1 MYNPIVDIIIP
12 CYNVEK
18 TIKMCLKSVLNQQY
32 DNQINIYLIDD
43 GSTDNTLSILREFA
57 TNKNIYII
65 SNERN
70 LGRAI
75 TRNKGIK
82 KGNGEVILFLD
93 SDMTVNNNWVQ
104 SHISMLAND
113 NIVGVVSDYI
123 LPDDITPNKLDKYLY
138 HPKRGARKFTNNSK
152 VKFQYFLFSNTS
164 IKRNILN
171 NIEMFD
177 ESIVYYG
184 GEDTDLAIR
193 VWEKFPNGLIFTTKA
208 PSKHHS
214 NKNIK
219 EFYHSMYIYGN
230 KNLPLLLKK
239 YPQYNHE
246 LGGKYINTL
255 QGYLIFNP
263 IIRSMVQIIN
273 LVVTNYWITR
283 YLVVDSVIRGARK
296 A

>member
-18 TIKMCLKSVLNQQY
+18 IIKKCLNSILNQKY

-43 GSTDNTLSILREFA
+43 GSTDNTLSILRSFS
-57 TNKNIYII
+57 TNKNICII

-70 LGRAI
+70 LGRAV

-82 KGNGEVILFLD
+82 KGDGEVILFLD
-93 SDMTVNNNWVQ
+93 SDMTVNNNWVK
-104 SHISMLAND
+104 SHVSMLAND
-113 NIVGVVSDYI
+113 NIVGVVGDYI

-152 VKFQYFLFSNTS
+152 IKFQHFLFSNTS

-171 NIEMFD
+171 NIAIFD
-177 ESIVYYG
+177 ESIIYYG

-193 VWEKFPNGLIFTTKA
+193 LWEKFPDGLIFTTKA

-214 NKNIK
+214 NKNIN

-239 YPQYNHE
+239 YPKYTHE
-246 LGGKYINTL
+246 LGGEYINTFK
-255 QGYLIFNP
+255 GYFIFNP
-263 IIRSMVQIIN
+263 ITRSIIQMIN
-273 LVVTNYWITR
+273 LVITNYWITK
-283 YLVVDSVIRGARK
+283 YLVVDSVIRGARES
-296 A
+296 